1 MSSRSKEV
9 PPNKLRYFYDPKQ
22 FKFKTTDELEPLSE
36 IIGQDRA
43 VTAVDFGVQIKNLG
57 YNIFAVGPTGAGRTS
72 TIRDAVQKRAKK
84 LAVPPDW
91 CYVYNF
97 QNGDR
102 PVALKLAPGDG
113 RKLAKAMNGLIVKLA
128 RDVPA
133 ALNSEEF
140 QRQKKSIMEQLQI
153 QQQNLLNGLTEKAHK
168 KGFSLRKIA
177 SGLVLLPVLDG
188 KPLTV
193 EQIDALPEE
202 QREKLQEVGARLQ
215 EELNDGLKSIRNLE
229 QEMQEKLEKHLK
241 EILRLAIDNPIAKIS
256 EQFEKYPKVV
266 EYLEEA
272 EEDLLNTAA
281 GMFSEA
287 PEEEE
292 AEESIDH
299 SWIKGLQLHRYRV
312 NVFVDNSETKGAP
325 VIVETNPTYN
335 NLIGRIDRVP
345 RKGLL
350 LTDFTKVKSGSLQ
363 RANGGFL
370 IIDAEQLFRSAL
382 AWQAL
387 KRSLKNQ
394 CAEITDLSE
403 ESSHLSVRT
412 LEPEPIPLDI
422 KIILIGSS
430 GIYYTLLS
438 YDSDFSKLFK
448 VKADF
453 SVTMPLNK
461 RNILNYARYCAGQC
475 QKENLLPLSPD
486 AMSRVVEYGVE
497 IAEDQKKLTTRF
509 NYVRDVLVEANYF
522 AQKNQHRTITGE
534 DVREA
539 LAASRFR
546 HNKYEELIQEMFREK
561 TLYLNVSGYR
571 VGEVNGLTVLD
582 LGDYTMGKPTRI
594 TARVSLGQDGVLA
607 IDREVKMSGPLHN
620 KGVLILSGF
629 LQGMF
634 GADKKISISASIT
647 FEQVYST
654 VDGDSAS
661 SAELYALLSS
671 LSEIPINQSFAVT
684 GSVNQMGE
692 IQPIG
697 GAKYKIEGFFDVC
710 AAHGLTGEQGVL
722 IPKSNLANLVLHDRV
737 IDAVKEGKFH
747 IYAVATV
754 QEGIEI
760 LTGKK
765 AGRRG
770 KNGKF
775 PAGTVFRAVDERLE
789 EMAEKLNSGRSKQG
803 KKNS

>member
-1 MSSRSKEV
+1 MPSLSKEV
-9 PPNKLRYFYDPKQ
+9 PPSKLRYYCDPKI
-22 FKFKTTDELEPLSE
+22 FKFKTTEELKPLSE
-36 IIGQDRA
+36 IIGQNRA
-43 VTAVDFGVQIKNLG
+43 VSAVDFGVQIKNMG

-84 LAVPPDW
+84 MDVPSDW

-97 QNGDR
+97 QDADR
-102 PVALKLAPGDG
+102 PVALELEPGDG
-113 RKLAKAMNGLIVKLA
+113 KKLAKAMNGLIIKLA
-128 RDVPA
+128 RDIPA

-140 QRQKKSIMEQLQI
+140 QQQKKSIMEQLQTK
-153 QQQNLLNGLTEKAHK
+153 QQNLLNSLSQKARER
-168 KGFSLRKIA
+168 GFSLRKIA
-177 SGLVLLPVLDG
+177 SGLALLPIVDG
-188 KPLTV
+188 KPLTA
-193 EQIDALPEE
+193 EQIDALPED
-202 QREKLQEVGARLQ
+202 QRDKLQETGARLQ
-215 EELNDGLKSIRNLE
+215 NELNEGLKGIRSLE
-229 QEMQEKLEKHLK
+229 QEMQDQLEMHLR
-241 EILRLAIDNPIAKIS
+241 EILQLAIDNPISKIR
-256 EQFEKYPKVV
+256 EQFRKYPKIIS
-266 EYLEEA
+266 YLQQA
-272 EEDLLNTAA
+272 EEDLLATVAL
-281 GMFSEA
+281 MFSE
-287 PEEEE
+287 P
-292 AEESIDH
+292 AEEDEADEPIDH

-312 NVFVDNSETKGAP
+312 NVFVDNSQTKGAP

-335 NLIGRIDRVP
+335 NLIGRIDRIP

-350 LTDFTKVKSGSLQ
+350 LTDFTMVKAGSLQ

-370 IIDAEQLFRSAL
+370 IIDAEQLFRSSV

-387 KRSLKNQ
+387 KRSLKTQ
-394 CAEITDLSE
+394 RCEITDLSE
-403 ESSHLSVRT
+403 EPSHLSVKSLT
-412 LEPEPIPLDI
+412 PEPVPLDI
-422 KIILIGSS
+422 KIILIGSAS
-430 GIYYTLLS
+430 IYYALLN

-475 QKENLLPLSPD
+475 RKENLLPLSPD

-509 NYVRDVLVEANYF
+509 NFIRDLLVEANYF
-522 AQKNQHRTITGE
+522 AQKKKRRAITSE
-534 DVREA
+534 DVQEA
-539 LAASRFR
+539 LSANRFR
-546 HNKYEELIQEMFREK
+546 YNKYEESIQEMFREK

-594 TARVSLGQDGVLA
+594 TARAFLGQDGVIA

-629 LQGMF
+629 LEGMF

-647 FEQVYST
+647 FEQSYST

-671 LSEIPINQSFAVT
+671 LSGIPINQSIAVT

-697 GAKYKIEGFFDVC
+697 GVKYKIESFFDVC
-710 AAHGLTGEQGVL
+710 AAQGLSGQQGVL
-722 IPKSNLANLVLHDRV
+722 IPKSNLPNLVLHERV
-737 IDAVKEGKFH
+737 VEAVRTGKFH
-747 IYAVATV
+747 IYAVSTV
-754 QEGIEI
+754 EEGIEI

-765 AGRRG
+765 AGKRG

-775 PAGTVFRAVDERLE
+775 PSGTVFRAVDEMLD
-789 EMAEKLNSGRSKQG
+789 EMAEKLNSGRSKRGG
-803 KKNS
+803 K

>member
-1 MSSRSKEV
+1 MPSLSKEV
-9 PPNKLRYFYDPKQ
+9 PPSKLRYYCDPKI
-22 FKFKTTDELEPLSE
+22 FKFKTTEELKPLSE
-36 IIGQDRA
+36 IIGQNRA
-43 VTAVDFGVQIKNLG
+43 VSAVDFGVQIKNMG

-84 LAVPPDW
+84 MDVPSDW

-97 QNGDR
+97 QNADR
-102 PVALKLAPGDG
+102 PVALELEPGDG
-113 RKLAKAMNGLIVKLA
+113 KKLAKAMNGLIIKLA
-128 RDVPA
+128 RDIPA

-140 QRQKKSIMEQLQI
+140 QQQKKSIMEQLQTK
-153 QQQNLLNGLTEKAHK
+153 QQNLLNSLSQKARER
-168 KGFSLRKIA
+168 GFSLRKIA
-177 SGLVLLPVLDG
+177 SGLALLPIVDG
-188 KPLTV
+188 KPLTA
-193 EQIDALPEE
+193 EQIDALPED
-202 QREKLQEVGARLQ
+202 QRDKLQETGARLQ
-215 EELNDGLKSIRNLE
+215 NELNEGLKGIRSLE
-229 QEMQEKLEKHLK
+229 QEMQDQLEMHLR
-241 EILRLAIDNPIAKIS
+241 EILQLAIDNPISKIR
-256 EQFEKYPKVV
+256 EQFRKYPKIIS
-266 EYLEEA
+266 YLQQA
-272 EEDLLNTAA
+272 EEDLLATVAL
-281 GMFSEA
+281 MFSE
-287 PEEEE
+287 P
-292 AEESIDH
+292 AEEDEADEPIDH

-312 NVFVDNSETKGAP
+312 NVFVDNSQTKGAP

-335 NLIGRIDRVP
+335 NLIGRIDRIP

-350 LTDFTKVKSGSLQ
+350 LTDFTMVKAGSLQ

-370 IIDAEQLFRSAL
+370 IIDAEQLFRSSV

-387 KRSLKNQ
+387 KRSLKTQ
-394 CAEITDLSE
+394 RCEITDLSE
-403 ESSHLSVRT
+403 EPSHLSVKSLT
-412 LEPEPIPLDI
+412 PEPVPLDI
-422 KIILIGSS
+422 KIILIGSAS
-430 GIYYTLLS
+430 IYYALLN

-475 QKENLLPLSPD
+475 RKENLLPLSPD

-509 NYVRDVLVEANYF
+509 NFIRDLLVEANYF
-522 AQKNQHRTITGE
+522 AQKKKRRAITSE
-534 DVREA
+534 DVQEA
-539 LAASRFR
+539 LSANRFR
-546 HNKYEELIQEMFREK
+546 YNKYEESIQEMFREK

-594 TARVSLGQDGVLA
+594 TARAFLGQDGVIA

-629 LQGMF
+629 LEGMF

-647 FEQVYST
+647 FEQSYST

-671 LSEIPINQSFAVT
+671 LSGIPINQSIAVT

-697 GAKYKIEGFFDVC
+697 GVKYKIESFFDVC
-710 AAHGLTGEQGVL
+710 AAQGLSGQQGVL
-722 IPKSNLANLVLHDRV
+722 IPKSNLPNLVLHERV
-737 IDAVKEGKFH
+737 VEAVRTGKFH
-747 IYAVATV
+747 IYAVSTV
-754 QEGIEI
+754 EEGIEI

-765 AGRRG
+765 AGKRG

-775 PAGTVFRAVDERLE
+775 PSGTVFRAVDEMLD
-789 EMAEKLNSGRSKQG
+789 EMAEKLNSGRSKRGG
-803 KKNS
+803 K